1 MNIIEYFID
10 DDKEDSGLNAIS
22 LVENPAIELDW
33 VALNKIDNVQLKVVD
48 EEKRLVLGAILVPNK
63 PILRLSED
71 NEEYY
76 IYFSKETLVKA
87 LQKYMRSGKQGE
99 TTLEHK
105 TKLNGQEV
113 YLTEVWIKEDLEK
126 DKSAIYNDVAPIGS
140 IMGSVKIEND
150 ELWEQVKSGS
160 IKGFS
165 IEGMFTDHV
174 KASAVEQT
182 PEEIEF
188 NEIIEIIKTKID
200 GRKKDVSPTA

>member
-10 DDKEDSGLNAIS
+10 DDKEESGLNAIS

-33 VALNKIDNVQLKVVD
+33 VALNKIENVQLKVVN

-87 LQKYMRSGKQGE
+87 LNKYMKRGLQGE

-126 DKSAIYNDVAPIGS
+126 DKSAIYNDQAPVGS
-140 IMGSVKIEND
+140 IMGSMKIED
-150 ELWEQVKSGS
+150 DSLWEQVKQGS

-165 IEGMFTDHV
+165 IEGMFTDQV

-182 PEEIEF
+182 PEEVEF
-188 NEIIEIIKTKID
+188 NELLEIIKTKIN
-200 GRKKDVSPTA
+200 G